1 MSNHLYLEVNRKDKG
16 KIVVIITHCSAKPC
30 VCVSVFVDIKGRCN
44 TSTLDEEVSLEISEL
59 LTEDRRMVYIYIFF
73 YLTHKLN

>member
-30 VCVSVFVDIKGRCN
+30 VCVFVDIKGRCN

-59 LTEDRRMVYIYIFF
+59 LTEDRRMVYIYIF
-73 YLTHKLN
+73 YLAHKLN